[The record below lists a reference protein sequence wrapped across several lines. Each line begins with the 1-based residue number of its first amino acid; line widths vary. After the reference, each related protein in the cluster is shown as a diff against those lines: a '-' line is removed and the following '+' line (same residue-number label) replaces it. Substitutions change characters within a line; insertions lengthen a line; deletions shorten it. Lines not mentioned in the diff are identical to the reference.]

1 MFYDTFIQFVT
12 ANLVKV
18 NKKCNIRRWQML
30 HFLWYGEVENNAGQ
44 LFGFCFDFRSDEL
57 VALAMDVDDF
67 D

>member
-1 MFYDTFIQFVT
+1 M
-12 ANLVKV
+12 KV

-30 HFLWYGEVENNAGQ
+30 HFLWYGEVEKYAGQ